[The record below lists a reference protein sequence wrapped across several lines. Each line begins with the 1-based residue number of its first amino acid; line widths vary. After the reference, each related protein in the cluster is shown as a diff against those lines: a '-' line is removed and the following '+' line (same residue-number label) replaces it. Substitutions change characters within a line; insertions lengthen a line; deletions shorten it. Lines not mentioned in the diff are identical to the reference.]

1 MQNYVRDTR
10 YEIRDYL
17 INPRR
22 ILSSKLLKVPPT
34 EDGEVQGGEGASSH
48 NIVYRWSNDVSTDD
62 TEIIGPFE
70 STEDCL
76 EAAIDADNCPEA
88 HLIRTRCLPGTVPC
102 LRNHWHRHLLR
113 DVILP
118 RRALVLYPNIT
129 KVLH

>member
-10 YEIRDYL
+10 LSDKSKE
-17 INPRR
+17 NPFV
-22 ILSSKLLKVPPT
+22 KVIESDEEPPT